1 MFLEQYGVPA
11 RERLQALLAEAKESN
26 PLAPVTVVPPSAYAG
41 ISLRRVLAASD
52 GLLNVRFMAFARLA
66 EQLGAPAM
74 AAQRRRPL
82 SAAAEMA
89 IIREVA
95 SKSAG
100 HGVLGA
106 VATHTTTHRSLQL
119 AFQDM
124 ARLTDD
130 ELDALALADDLRHAT
145 VDLYRRYRE
154 RTAGYYRREDVAQA
168 AAEAVT
174 TGQGQPALQ
183 DVGALVFFLLSRPS
197 PAEAALLDAL
207 SSAASCAMV
216 VGRTGDPE
224 VDEAEGRWWE
234 RLSDAVDGGGSQ
246 ADAPASLAPASIVS
260 APDAR
265 EEVRQA
271 AREMLRLAESGVP
284 FHRMAALYRRPDP
297 YAFQL
302 QIELGFAG
310 VPVAGPDP
318 SPLRNSVPGR
328 LLTGLLDVS
337 RQDLGR
343 GMLMQWLA
351 DAPVWNVASNR
362 SASGEL
368 QRWEAISRQAGV
380 VRGVEQW
387 RERVSKR
394 AADMREADERAEAQG
409 EVTDAQARGRRE
421 RAESADRLVAFVEG
435 LAQLAPPADGS
446 KWSAFAGWAKDSL
459 EAYAQ
464 GKNDWPGAQQEALE
478 RVRKALD
485 ELGKLDA
492 LEAST
497 TRAAFQQALDHELSA
512 PMGRTGA
519 TGTGV
524 FVAGLGSAAGM
535 EFDAVWVLGMSE
547 GDYPARTGEDPLLPE
562 AVRAGLPGSPL
573 PLRREAQLRERR
585 SYLSALAAGKSLRL
599 SYSRVDPVQ
608 RRPQYPS
615 PWLLDAASALQGE
628 RVSSERLN
636 TIDAPWLT
644 VIESMEDALRLAGRG
659 QAADGH
665 EFDLKALAEWRRVG
679 GRTARHA
686 LAARD
691 GALGRALAMDGAR
704 AGKRLTEY
712 DGYVGSIA
720 DSSGR
725 LGGSLSRVI
734 SPSRLETWATCP
746 YRHFLG
752 SVLGLSAW
760 ETPED
765 VLTISPMERGS
776 LVHSILEQFIQE
788 SLDAGAPTP
797 GTAWSAG
804 QRARLMEIA
813 EERFVIAEQTGL
825 TGRRALWDVVKEDIL
840 QDLDRFLEDDARY
853 RAEEGMLPR
862 RAEYQFGF
870 GGDAPVSLALP
881 AGGEVRFRGFIDR
894 VDATAD
900 GLRAVVM
907 DYKTGSTFSFRKMK
921 DDPLLAGKKL
931 QLPIYALA
939 VRETLLPDAKLRAE
953 YWFVSSGG
961 SAEHYAVD
969 LDAVETKF
977 RETVEV
983 IATGVR
989 GGVFPAV
996 PGPAGQGGEAE
1007 NCRFCDFKRVCPTN
1021 RQALWERK
1029 RESPEAAAYT
1039 RLGGITTDEADE
1051 DAE

>member
-1 MFLEQYGVPA
+1 MYLEPYGVSA

-41 ISLRRVLAASD
+41 IGLRRVLAASS

-82 SAAAEMA
+82 SSAAEMA

-95 SKSAG
+95 SERAG
-100 HGVLGA
+100 HGVLGD
-106 VATHTTTHRSLQL
+106 VATHTTTHRSLQS

-145 VDLYRRYRE
+145 VELYRRYRE
-154 RTAGYYRREDVAQA
+154 RTSGYYRREDVAQA
-168 AAEAVT
+168 AVEAVT

-207 SSAASCAMV
+207 SSAAQCAMV
-216 VGRTGDPE
+216 VGRTGEPE
-224 VDEAEGRWWE
+224 VDEAEEKWWE
-234 RLSDAVDGGGSQ
+234 RLGDAVDGVGTPGHS
-246 ADAPASLAPASIVS
+246 PASRAPESIVS

-271 AREMLRLAESGVP
+271 VREMLLLAESGVP
-284 FHRMAALYRRPDP
+284 FHRMAALYRRVDP
-297 YAFQL
+297 YAYQL
-302 QIELGFAG
+302 RTELAFAG

-328 LLTGLLDVS
+328 LLTGLLDVF

-343 GMLMQWLA
+343 GTLMQWLA
-351 DAPVWNVASNR
+351 DAPVWNVDSNR

-368 QRWEAISRQAGV
+368 QRWEAISRRAGV

-387 RERVSKR
+387 RERVSKL
-394 AADMREADERAEAQG
+394 ATDMREADERSESQG
-409 EVTDAQARGRRE
+409 ELTESQARGRRE
-421 RAESADRLVAFVEG
+421 RVESAERLVAFVEG
-435 LAQLAPPADGS
+435 LAKQAPPADGS
-446 KWSAFAGWAKDSL
+446 RWSAFAGWAKDSL
-459 EAYAQ
+459 EAFAQ
-464 GKNDWPGAQQEALE
+464 GKNQWPPAQREALE
-478 RVRKALD
+478 RVNKGLD

-497 TRAAFQQALDHELSA
+497 TGAAFQQALDNELSA

-547 GDYPARTGEDPLLPE
+547 GDYPARSAEDPLLPE

-585 SYLSALAAGKSLRL
+585 SYLSALAAGRSLRL

-636 TIDAPWLT
+636 AIDAPWLT
-644 VIESMEDALRLAGRG
+644 VIESMEDALRLAADG
-659 QAADGH
+659 QSADGH
-665 EFDLKALAEWRRVG
+665 EFDLKALADWRGAG

-704 AGKRLTEY
+704 SGRRLSEF
-712 DGYVGSIA
+712 DGYVGSVA
-720 DSSGR
+720 GMSGR
-725 LGGSLSRVI
+725 LGGSLAQVI

-776 LVHSILEQFIQE
+776 LVHGILEQFIKE
-788 SLDAGAPTP
+788 SLDAGTP
-797 GTAWSAG
+797 SPSTGWSAE
-804 QRARLMEIA
+804 QRARLMAIA
-813 EERFVIAEQTGL
+813 EDHFAEAEQAGL

-840 QDLDRFLEDDARY
+840 QDLDRFLEDDAQY
-853 RAEEGMLPR
+853 RANEGMLPR
-862 RAEYQFGF
+862 RAEYRFGF
-870 GGDAPVSLALP
+870 GDDAPVSLALP
-881 AGGEVRFRGFIDR
+881 DGGEVRFRGFIDR

-907 DYKTGSTFSFRKMK
+907 DYKTGSTFSYRKMK
-921 DDPLLAGKKL
+921 DDPLVAGKKL
-931 QLPIYALA
+931 QLPVYALA
-939 VRETLLPDAKLRAE
+939 VRETLLPHAKLRAE

-961 SAEHYAVD
+961 SAEHYPVD

-983 IATGVR
+983 IANGVR
-989 GGVFPAV
+989 SGVFPAV
-996 PGPAGQGGEAE
+996 PGPTRNAEPE

-1029 RESPEAAAYT
+1029 RESPEAAPYT
-1039 RLGGITTDEADE
+1039 KLGGIATDEADE